1 MKSTLIGISTDVSFH
16 TSSIPM
22 GTGYR
27 LFLYTDGIPE
37 TADRLRNMIGYEYR
51 LLDLFM
57 KSSTLSLA
65 ENLDA
70 IFHKVNA
77 FRDGGEVTDDMLLIG
92 FEAE

>member
-1 MKSTLIGISTDVSFH
+1 
-16 TSSIPM
+16 
-22 GTGYR
+22 
-27 LFLYTDGIPE
+27 
-37 TADRLRNMIGYEYR
+37 MIGYEYR